1 MPFKK
6 KLVVTV
12 GTKDWRVTIPRPPK
26 FATHAVLT
34 CLNQTYENGEP
45 KTATLPIQDFGCF
58 KGVNGNFSFIRM
70 NKNRR
75 ILEEYEGVWYWDGE
89 KVEGIE
95 ELEKNE

>member
-34 CLNQTYENGEP
+34 CFNQTYENGTP
-45 KTATLPIQDFGCF
+45 KTATLPIEDFGCF
-58 KGVNGNFSFIRM
+58 NGVSGEFYYLRM
-70 NKNRR
+70 NKSQKV
-75 ILEEYEGVWYWDGE
+75 LEEYKDIWYWDGE
-89 KVEGIE
+89 QVEGIE
-95 ELEKNE
+95 DMK